1 LRKQISNDGGVKGE
15 MDNKQNSFLLAQGL
29 QINRKEIAA
38 SLVQNAIR
46 PIAGAVW
53 IVCSCLF
60 LTLLFA
66 PMATHA
72 QTDTATI
79 VGTVMD
85 QSGAALPN
93 ASVTLTNLGTNLKTV
108 VKTDSNGTFV
118 ATPLKI
124 GDYSVAVEAPGFKS
138 ATQTGINLN
147 VQDRL
152 RVDFTMQIGSVSE
165 QVVVNT
171 AAPQLQSESST
182 LGDVIEGKQVAALPL
197 NGRDYTQLVALTTGV
212 TKIAESG
219 NVITGGNQ
227 SATNGNAGG
236 TFAVNGTRG
245 LLNNFI
251 LDGVDNNSNDVGTN
265 VLKTNVDAIAEF
277 KVQTS
282 NYSSEFGRSGGAVIN
297 ATIKSGTNQF
307 HGNVFE
313 FLRNDVLD
321 ARGFFEPSGDKKAPF
336 RQNQF
341 GFTFGGPAIHNKL
354 FFFTDYQGT
363 RIGTSQTDIST
374 VPTLAELG
382 GDFSALDSTIYDPAT
397 TVIVNGQ
404 AVRTPFPGNII
415 PVDRFDPI
423 AHNILS
429 LYPAPNQPGLT
440 QNYISNDPGS
450 NNINQGD
457 ARVDYII
464 NPSQQLFG
472 RWSQSHQDRFQTPPL
487 PGLADGA
494 NPAQGT
500 SFDSSRG
507 LAVGHT
513 WNIRPTMV
521 NDLRGGFN
529 FEHYAN
535 GIAGYGLVNPPPDLK
550 VPGVPDDPQFNGLT
564 LFQISGGYRRLGYPG
579 FAPTVSTSQEIQ
591 YGDTLS
597 IIHGHHSIKVGVQLR
612 RSQFDL
618 LQLGSP
624 RGRMRFTG
632 QMTNSADDP
641 DGGGAPLA
649 DALLGLTPNANI
661 SLGGTFHNR
670 QEVYGGFVQD
680 DFKVTSKLTLN
691 LGVRYDYTTPLYDK
705 YNQIANLDFATGQLV
720 LAGQNGASRGLV
732 TTDKDD
738 IAPRLGLA
746 WQVRSNTVLRAGYG
760 RFFSAQEL
768 RSGDPFQLYYN
779 VPFVVEPNYQSDGTV
794 PALTVSGGFPAV
806 DPNHITGAS
815 VTTSA
820 EGAGSH
826 LHSPVLDEW
835 NLNIQHELPG
845 NLLVEIAYVGSK
857 ATHLGTMLDYNQDPT
872 PGPGDIQS
880 RRPFP
885 QFGSFSSMVNR
896 GNSNYNAL
904 QLKADKRVSRG
915 LMFLS
920 AFTFSKSLNDQ
931 PEICCSSPTPQNTY
945 DLSHEYGRSDFDQ
958 KFRWVNSFDYQL
970 PLGKGQQF
978 LNSNRVADLVLGGWH
993 LGGIVTWHTGFYF
1006 TPQMSFDPSNTG
1018 SNGLY
1023 RTDQI
1028 CNGNLSGSARSIN
1041 NWFNIDCFPLP
1052 ADFTFGNAA
1061 KNGLEGPGA
1070 VTSDMSLRK
1079 LFDVTERMNVEFRF
1093 ELFNAFNHP
1102 AFGLPDPFID
1112 DGPGSAGVITSTV
1125 VPSRQ
1130 LQFGLKFNF

>member
-1 LRKQISNDGGVKGE
+1 

-404 AVRTPFPGNII
+404 AVRHAFPGKYY
-415 PVDRFDPI
+415 
-423 AHNILS
+423 S
-429 LYPAPNQPGLT
+429 
-440 QNYISNDPGS
+440 
-450 NNINQGD
+450 
-457 ARVDYII
+457 
-464 NPSQQLFG
+464 G
-472 RWSQSHQDRFQTPPL
+472 RS
-487 PGLADGA
+487 
-494 NPAQGT
+494 
-500 SFDSSRG
+500 
-507 LAVGHT
+507 
-513 WNIRPTMV
+513 
-521 NDLRGGFN
+521 
-529 FEHYAN
+529 
-535 GIAGYGLVNPPPDLK
+535 
-550 VPGVPDDPQFNGLT
+550 
-564 LFQISGGYRRLGYPG
+564 
-579 FAPTVSTSQEIQ
+579 
-591 YGDTLS
+591 
-597 IIHGHHSIKVGVQLR
+597 
-612 RSQFDL
+612 
-618 LQLGSP
+618 
-624 RGRMRFTG
+624 
-632 QMTNSADDP
+632 
-641 DGGGAPLA
+641 
-649 DALLGLTPNANI
+649 
-661 SLGGTFHNR
+661 
-670 QEVYGGFVQD
+670 
-680 DFKVTSKLTLN
+680 
-691 LGVRYDYTTPLYDK
+691 
-705 YNQIANLDFATGQLV
+705 
-720 LAGQNGASRGLV
+720 
-732 TTDKDD
+732 
-738 IAPRLGLA
+738 
-746 WQVRSNTVLRAGYG
+746 
-760 RFFSAQEL
+760 L
-768 RSGDPFQLYYN
+768 RS
-779 VPFVVEPNYQSDGTV
+779 
-794 PALTVSGGFPAV
+794 
-806 DPNHITGAS
+806 H
-815 VTTSA
+815 
-820 EGAGSH
+820 
-826 LHSPVLDEW
+826 
-835 NLNIQHELPG
+835 
-845 NLLVEIAYVGSK
+845 
-857 ATHLGTMLDYNQDPT
+857 
-872 PGPGDIQS
+872 
-880 RRPFP
+880 RP
-885 QFGSFSSMVNR
+885 
-896 GNSNYNAL
+896 
-904 QLKADKRVSRG
+904 
-915 LMFLS
+915 
-920 AFTFSKSLNDQ
+920 
-931 PEICCSSPTPQNTY
+931 
-945 DLSHEYGRSDFDQ
+945 
-958 KFRWVNSFDYQL
+958 
-970 PLGKGQQF
+970 
-978 LNSNRVADLVLGGWH
+978 
-993 LGGIVTWHTGFYF
+993 
-1006 TPQMSFDPSNTG
+1006 
-1018 SNGLY
+1018 
-1023 RTDQI
+1023 
-1028 CNGNLSGSARSIN
+1028 
-1041 NWFNIDCFPLP
+1041 
-1052 ADFTFGNAA
+1052 
-1061 KNGLEGPGA
+1061 
-1070 VTSDMSLRK
+1070 
-1079 LFDVTERMNVEFRF
+1079 
-1093 ELFNAFNHP
+1093 
-1102 AFGLPDPFID
+1102 
-1112 DGPGSAGVITSTV
+1112 
-1125 VPSRQ
+1125 
-1130 LQFGLKFNF
+1130 